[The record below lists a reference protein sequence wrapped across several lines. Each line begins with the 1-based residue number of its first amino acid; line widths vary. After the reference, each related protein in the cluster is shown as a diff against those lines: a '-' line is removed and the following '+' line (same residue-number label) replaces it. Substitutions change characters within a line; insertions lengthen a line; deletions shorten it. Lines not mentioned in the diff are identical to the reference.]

1 MDPGNCRKSW
11 CKNRIGTPK
20 FGENLDAQIE
30 PNNPV
35 EKYAVYIRKS
45 GKVVG
50 HLKKGAT
57 DRFAKIIFI
66 FRKGD
71 PYLKEKAVT
80 SGRRCNLDDGESLQ
94 VPCKLKFVGHWKFTD
109 DELIRWT
116 YQTEKNLN

>member
-57 DRFAKIIFI
+57 DRFAKIIFF

-71 PYLKEKAVT
+71 PYSKEKALT
-80 SGRRCNLDDGESLQ
+80 SGRRWNLDDGESLQ